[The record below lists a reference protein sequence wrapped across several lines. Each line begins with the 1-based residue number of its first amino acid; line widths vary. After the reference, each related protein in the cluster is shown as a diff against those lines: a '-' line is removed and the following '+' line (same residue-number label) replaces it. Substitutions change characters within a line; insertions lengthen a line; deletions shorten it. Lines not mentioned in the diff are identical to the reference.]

1 MENLA
6 SNFQH
11 DNLTEEI
18 ERAIAAEFGLADI
31 LDIEP
36 SEENF
41 PGLDKI
47 IAGFQSWTW
56 IFGKSPKFDIIVG
69 DIKFT
74 VVNGMIHLS
83 DKQLP
88 FDCHLLQHLDKS
100 AQSNHQMLAGLLKDI
115 L

>member
-11 DNLTEEI
+11 ENLTEEI
-18 ERAIAAEFGLADI
+18 ERSIAAEFSSVDI
-31 LDIEP
+31 IDIEP
-36 SEENF
+36 TEENY

-47 IAGFQSWTW
+47 ISGYQSWNW

-69 DIKFT
+69 DLKLT
-74 VVNGMIHLS
+74 VMHGMLNLS
-83 DKQLP
+83 DQQFS
-88 FDCHLLQHLDKS
+88 FDSHLLEHLCKS
-100 AQSNHQMLAGLLKDI
+100 AQSNHQMLARLLKDI